1 LLATVSWGKGQWL
14 ALLFSLPKE
23 KHNLTALNNY
33 YHATIIVKLWQARY
47 WAGNTLLNNENTQTT
62 LSAAVMKSGA
72 KPPGQLPA
80 GLAWRSL
87 CGQCIS
93 RG

>member
-1 LLATVSWGKGQWL
+1 LLNYGK
-14 ALLFSLPKE
+14 
-23 KHNLTALNNY
+23 
-33 YHATIIVKLWQARY
+33 ARY

-80 GLAWRSL
+80 GLA
-87 CGQCIS
+87 CG
-93 RG
+93 GLYVA